1 MPAALLREIPR
12 DARRVVVRG
21 TSGSGKTTLA
31 RAIAEALGL
40 PSVELDGVF
49 HQEHWT
55 PLPDDQFEA
64 RVRDLADGDEW
75 VICGNYRIAKPILL
89 GRADTAVLYDLTRAT
104 VMRRVIRRTIVRAA
118 RREVLWN
125 GNREPWRNFV
135 RLDPHQS
142 IIAWTWTQHD
152 RYHRELVELLAN
164 PPRDDLRFVHLAS
177 LDDERHLYRDL
188 ATCRAGRE
196 HDDAEFGALG

>member
-1 MPAALLREIPR
+1 M
-12 DARRVVVRG
+12 VRG

-31 RAIAEALGL
+31 RAIGDALGL
-40 PSVELDGVF
+40 PSFELDGVF

-55 PLPDDQFEA
+55 PLPDDEFDR
-64 RVRDLADGDEW
+64 RVRDLADRDAW

-104 VMRRVIRRTIVRAA
+104 VMRRVIRRTVVRAA

-135 RLDPHQS
+135 RLDPKQS

-164 PPRDDLRFVHLAS
+164 PPREDLRFVHLTS
-177 LDDERHLYRDL
+177 LDDERHLYGDL
-188 ATCRAGRE
+188 ATHRAALAR
-196 HDDAEFGALG
+196 DDAASGALG